1 MLSNV
6 YLKKMTDQ
14 GDEALI
20 LHIKTK
26 RLHDLACGGI
36 LCPFASLS
44 MACRNHRK
52 LLGMHLYKPV
62 KTAKLAFGNE
72 GSVMCLTDLQIL
84 NRRRA
89 H

>member
-14 GDEALI
+14 GEEALI
-20 LHIKTK
+20 LLSKTK

-44 MACRNHRK
+44 MACKNHRK
-52 LLGMHLYKPV
+52 LLGVHLYKPV
-62 KTAKLAFGNE
+62 KIAKSAFGNE
-72 GSVMCLTDLQIL
+72 GCMMCLTDLQIL
-84 NRRRA
+84 NRTRA
-89 H
+89 R